1 MGLYNYVGDCGEQ
14 VKCFYVPAINV
25 DYNRE
30 TKECTVN
37 IFSSGGRLEGCNDA
51 PYMTHYYNY
60 GKDFA
65 ILEYRLMGKDESP
78 YFHVFRN
85 GKFVETVELNDAP
98 EDYNLPYNVI
108 DHYGEWINAHSIHEL
123 RDFIKEHYETDANCV
138 QMETEA
144 LEKIGLSYKLGSFA
158 EMQAKGGDWIRWEC
172 QMRSQISTEVN
183 HSTWD
188 PFMAK
193 WYDRSRESNLDMIGL
208 VLDDYLYDTTVRK
221 ADGWARKEFEWHMIF
236 TQVLEKLTDEFKN
249 PIGDYFDWAEKWGIE
264 VDRNW
269 VLELFSKYTKPVSD
283 ELVREYEEYLDS
295 RGW

>member
-1 MGLYNYVGDCGEQ
+1 MGLYNYVGYEGEQ

-25 DYNRE
+25 DYNRK
-30 TKECTVN
+30 TKECKVN

-85 GKFVETVELNDAP
+85 GKFVETVELNNVSD
-98 EDYNLPYNVI
+98 DYALPYNVI
-108 DHYGEWINAHSIHEL
+108 DHYGGWINAHTIQDL
-123 RDFIKEHYETDANCV
+123 RTFVKEHYETDANCI

-158 EMQAKGGDWIRWEC
+158 DMQAKGGDWIRYEY
-172 QMRSQISTEVN
+172 QMRNQISAEV
-183 HSTWD
+183 SKLTWE
-188 PFMAK
+188 PFLKK
-193 WYDRSRESNLDMIGL
+193 WEDNSRESNLELIGL
-208 VLDDYLYDTTVRK
+208 VLDDYIYDTTVRK

-236 TQVLEKLTDEFKN
+236 SQVLEKLADEFDN
-249 PIGDYFDWAEKWGIE
+249 PIDAYFEWAEKWGIE
-264 VDRNW
+264 VDKMW
-269 VLELFSKYTKPVSD
+269 ALELFSKYTRPASE
-283 ELVREYEEYLDS
+283 ELIKEYEEYLDN